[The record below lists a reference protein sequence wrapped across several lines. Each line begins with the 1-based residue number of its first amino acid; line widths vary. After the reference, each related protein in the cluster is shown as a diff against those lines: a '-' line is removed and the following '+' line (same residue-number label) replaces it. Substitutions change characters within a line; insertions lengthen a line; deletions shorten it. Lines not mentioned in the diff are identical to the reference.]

1 MAIIMISELP
11 GAGPEFADVARQQGL
26 FDQMKSAPGFMGHWS
41 GATDSGYR
49 VFEVWESP
57 EATSVAAALRFRHC
71 RSPNALPPGMLR
83 SRRGRPA
90 PRVDPEMPHARCA
103 ARPRSGS
110 RLP

>member
-49 VFEVWESP
+49 VFELWNR
-57 EATSVAAALRFRHC
+57 LRPTRHGWMA
-71 RSPNALPPGMLR
+71 RS
-83 SRRGRPA
+83 SRA
-90 PRVDPEMPHARCA
+90 CPRVRNQ
-103 ARPRSGS
+103 
-110 RLP
+110 

>member
-41 GATDSGYR
+41 GTTDSGYR

-57 EATSVAAALRFRHC
+57 EAHQAWLDGTVKPQYREALWLTSGC
-71 RSPNALPPGMLR
+71 RGLE
-83 SRRGRPA
+83 
-90 PRVDPEMPHARCA
+90 PRWAGVYSCM
-103 ARPRSGS
+103 
-110 RLP
+110 

>member
-26 FDQMKSAPGFMGHWS
+26 FAQMKSAPGFMGHWS

-57 EATSVAAALRFRHC
+57 EAHQAWLDGMVKPS
-71 RSPNALPPGMLR
+71 LPPGAEPVA
-83 SRRGRPA
+83 PA
-90 PRVDPEMPHARCA
+90 YGLTVPASHAWWA
-103 ARPRSGS
+103 SGDS
-110 RLP
+110 HTSNTR

>member
-57 EATSVAAALRFRHC
+57 EEIRCCITARGQAPC
-71 RSPNALPPGMLR
+71 R
-83 SRRGRPA
+83 
-90 PRVDPEMPHARCA
+90 
-103 ARPRSGS
+103 
-110 RLP
+110 